1 MESITFQNGST
12 TELIYNFNQDAPF
25 GAPMLTAGT
34 ITVQDGAGF
43 LLSNMEGNAAMNA
56 GSDLHDVVLMS
67 ATGSISGLEDGK
79 ASPPGYPAS
88 SPSTTRTP
96 R

>member
-1 MESITFQNGST
+1 MENITFQNGST

-56 GSDLHDVVLMS
+56 GSDLHDVVLMTLPAAS
-67 ATGSISGLEDGK
+67 AAWKTGR

-96 R
+96 H